1 MTIRCFQWNWWP
13 PCQSTTVRPIPQ
25 SIQCGHAPRKG
36 ARECQLWW
44 KKCVPPPKA
53 ALCLFGLMNPPPQP
67 IVIMPPSAL
76 AHLTSLDLQSP
87 WKFKLRNPANSA
99 ASTYAG
105 VLEFIAQEG
114 VVHLPYW
121 MMKTLRLNEGDPIRI
136 TGAELPKGKMVK
148 IQAQS
153 VHFLEVSDPKAVYV
167 SKSTLTSSWYYVNPI
182 LVGLNRPSAI
192 FHVSPRAISS
202 KSSTI
207 R

>member
-1 MTIRCFQWNWWP
+1 MSVMVEKVCPTPN
-13 PCQSTTVRPIPQ
+13 V
-25 SIQCGHAPRKG
+25 
-36 ARECQLWW
+36 
-44 KKCVPPPKA
+44 
-53 ALCLFGLMNPPPQP
+53 ALCIFRLMNSP

-87 WKFKLRNPANSA
+87 WKFKLRNPANPA
-99 ASTYAG
+99 ASTHAG

-167 SKSTLTSSWYYVNPI
+167 SESAPTSPWHYVNLI
-182 LVGLNRPSAI
+182 LVGLNKHSGI
-192 FHVSPRAISS
+192 FHVSPRAIPS